1 MLHLLIISRK
11 NGVLSTPHNLLN
23 FEKVQVLRE
32 KLSNDVKT
40 KEKLSNDL
48 KTKEKLSNDMRFENK
63 SFPAQG
69 FPPCRAVKYQEV
81 AGAAARRKNYL
92 QS

>member
-1 MLHLLIISRK
+1 M
-11 NGVLSTPHNLLN
+11 
-23 FEKVQVLRE
+23 LRE

-40 KEKLSNDL
+40 KEKLSNDVKTKEKLSNDLKTKEKLLNDL

>member
-1 MLHLLIISRK
+1 MLK
-11 NGVLSTPHNLLN
+11 
-23 FEKVQVLRE
+23 E
-32 KLSNDVKT
+32 KLSKDVKT
-40 KEKLSNDL
+40 KEKFSNDL
-48 KTKEKLSNDMRFENK
+48 KTKEKLSNGVRVENK

-69 FPPCRAVKYQEV
+69 FPLCRAVEYQEV